1 MTRNVFSIS
10 LIACVVCLLPT
21 PAVAMSSA
29 ELDSLR
35 ALFNLDEV
43 EVVANYNPQ
52 SSILSPQSSQT
63 LSGLALDALQ
73 PQSVADAIRYFSGVQ
88 VKDYGGVGGIKTID
102 VRSMGSQHV
111 GVLYDGI
118 EIGNAQNGT
127 VDLGKFSMDNLAA
140 VTLYHGQPTQ
150 ELLSAKELTSAS
162 TVYLTTRQPSFKDG
176 KTYNVSVGMKAG
188 AFGLANPSIRY
199 DQQLTKSLS
208 LSAHA
213 EYLFATGRYHFRRGV
228 EEERSRGV
236 GDTIAV
242 RQNGEIQALRAELAL
257 MGSMPQGHYQLRG
270 YYYASSRGIP
280 RAIVRNAWASA
291 EHQWDR
297 NGFVQGSLDKTW
309 CMGVEEEGSRVLKLK
324 VKFKY
329 ANDYL
334 RYLNPDTTTYA
345 FDDSFTQQ
353 EAYASL
359 ALQYSIF
366 SWWTIAASGD
376 YQYDNLITNKYGME
390 RVDRH
395 SGYASLSTDIHY
407 QWLSASLSGVFQYID
422 NRLQRQPAQ
431 RYNHLSPSATVGF
444 QPLLSEQWYLRA
456 MYKQSYRMPS
466 FNDLYYGEVGI
477 SNLRPENAH
486 QVELGSSYEK
496 RITFSNSRHALRGIT
511 PRVGLTGF
519 YNRITDKIV
528 ALPKSNTLFR
538 WSMMN
543 IGKVEDLGCEARI
556 GLLLELPHEVD
567 LDVEGSYTYQRAQD
581 KTDPTDIT
589 YNGQI
594 AYIPVHSGAA
604 MARLSWHGLTFH
616 YAFVYVGERYTGSVN
631 SKKHHLDA
639 WSTHDICVGYTW
651 QFTKNPKK
659 LYTGLEFNNL
669 LNQQYE
675 IIKNYPMPGFNGK
688 CILRVDF

>member
-1 MTRNVFSIS
+1 M
-10 LIACVVCLLPT
+10 
-21 PAVAMSSA
+21 
-29 ELDSLR
+29 
-35 ALFNLDEV
+35 
-43 EVVANYNPQ
+43 
-52 SSILSPQSSQT
+52 SSQT
-63 LSGLALDALQ
+63 LSGKTLQALQ
-73 PQSVADAIRYFSGVQ
+73 PQTVADAIRYFSGVQ
-88 VKDYGGVGGIKTID
+88 VKDYGGVGGLKTID

-111 GVLYDGI
+111 GVMYDGI

-127 VDLGKFSMDNLAA
+127 VDLGKFSMDNMESIS
-140 VTLYHGQPTQ
+140 LYHGQPIQ
-150 ELLSAKELTSAS
+150 ELLSAKEYTSAS
-162 TVYLTTRQPSFKDG
+162 TIYLTSRRPTFEAG

-199 DQQLTKSLS
+199 DQRLTNTLS
-208 LSAHA
+208 LSTNL
-213 EYLFATGRYHFRRGV
+213 EYLFATGRYHYSG
-228 EEERSRGV
+228 G
-236 GDTIAV
+236 I
-242 RQNGEIQALRAELAL
+242 RQNGEIQAIRAELAL

-280 RAIVRNAWASA
+280 RAIIRNVSTSD
-291 EHQWDR
+291 EHQWDQ
-297 NGFVQGSLDKTW
+297 NAFVQGSVDKAWSLPSVTD
-309 CMGVEEEGSRVLKLK
+309 GGELKLQ
-324 VKFKY
+324 VKLKY

-334 RYLNPDTTTYA
+334 RYLNPDTTRYA
-345 FDDSFTQQ
+345 FDERFTQQ

-359 ALQYSIF
+359 ALQYHIF
-366 SWWTIAASGD
+366 SWWSIAAAGD
-376 YQYDNLITNKYGME
+376 YQFDYLSSSKVEME
-390 RVDRH
+390 RVSRH
-395 SGYASLSTDIHY
+395 SGYASLATDFRYRWIT
-407 QWLSASLSGVFQYID
+407 ASLAGVWQCTMD
-422 NRLQRQPAQ
+422 EVKSESESESERWKK
-431 RYNHLSPSATVGF
+431 HLSPSAMVGV
-444 QPLLSEQWYLRA
+444 QPLLKEEWYLHA
-456 MYKQSYRMPS
+456 MYKQSYRMPT
-466 FNDLYYGEVGI
+466 FNDLYYSEVGV
-477 SNLRPENAH
+477 SNLSPENAH
-486 QVELGSSYEK
+486 QVELGSSYDK
-496 RITFSNSRHALRGIT
+496 RFELGEGQLSMRGVT
-511 PRVGLTGF
+511 MRLGLTGF

-528 ALPKSNTLFR
+528 ALPKGNTLFR

-543 IGKVEDLGCEARI
+543 IGKVEDKGCEAKA

-567 LDVEGSYTYQRAQD
+567 VDVEGSYTYQRAQD

-675 IIKNYPMPGFNGK
+675 IIQNYPMPGFNGK
-688 CILRVDF
+688 LILRVDF